1 MQGDSG
7 MKTESEICVVYI
19 TDENYAMPTYIS
31 IMSLQ
36 ENGGNEQYKVYILG
50 DDVSEESR
58 KRFEELN
65 TVDFKVIFLAVS
77 NEEYLRLAETCLT
90 VGTHVSKTA
99 LFKFNLPELLPE
111 DKVLYLDCDVI
122 VNKSV
127 GELFRTDISEKYIA
141 AVDDMGDEIRDG
153 QSYLASKI
161 GMSGEHYFNSGVML
175 LNLKLMR
182 EENITQ
188 ALLRYREKE
197 ANYFMDQDAL
207 NFVLSAKR
215 YFLDRKYNFTS
226 TVVNMYLLED
236 ICDKFCEKHYSDM
249 DSCIRDQVI
258 IHLTDKLKP
267 WVYNI
272 PWFTDLFLKYYNKS
286 AYKNSHLVLKSV
298 TYFYVDRHNRTVEFY
313 EKYIEGLR
321 KKLSN
326 MQWKFP
332 YDKLER
338 GCKIVLYGAGAV
350 GKDLYQQIKYTDYC
364 TVVLWVDKNYDD
376 LGESISNPEKII
388 DCKYDYVLIASAKE
402 SLVGEIITYLNSLG
416 VNDNRVVTI

>member
-1 MQGDSG
+1 MRTD
-7 MKTESEICVVYI
+7 SEICVVYI

-58 KRFEELN
+58 KRFEGLN
-65 TVDFKVIFLAVS
+65 TANFKIICLAVR

-99 LFKFNLPELLPE
+99 LFKFNLPEILPE
-111 DKVLYLDCDVI
+111 DKVLYLDCDII
-122 VNKSV
+122 VNKSIN
-127 GELFRTDISEKYIA
+127 ELFRTDISEKYIA

-153 QSYLASKI
+153 QSHLASKI

-188 ALLRYREKE
+188 ALLRYRKKE

-215 YFLDRKYNFTS
+215 SFLDRKYNFSS

-236 ICDKFCEKHYSDM
+236 ICDKFCEKQYSDV

-286 AYKNSHLVLKSV
+286 VYKEDALTLKSMS
-298 TYFYVDRHNRTVEFY
+298 YFYVTRYLHLLEEFDKCYNRV
-313 EKYIEGLR
+313 KSLQQ
-321 KKLSN
+321 KLSTK
-326 MQWKFP
+326 QWKFP

-338 GCKIVLYGAGAV
+338 GSKIVLYGAGAV
-350 GKDLYQQIKYTDYC
+350 GKDLYQQAEYSQYC
-364 TVVLWVDKNYDD
+364 ATVLWVDQNYDA
-376 LGESISNPEKII
+376 LGEPIKNPKEILH
-388 DCKYDYVLIASAKE
+388 YDYDYILIASTREDVINEVMEKLE
-402 SLVGEIITYLNSLG
+402 SMGVEKRKILII
-416 VNDNRVVTI
+416 

>member
-1 MQGDSG
+1 MRTD
-7 MKTESEICVVYI
+7 SEICVVYI

-36 ENGGNEQYKVYILG
+36 ENGGNERYKVYILG

-65 TVDFKVIFLAVS
+65 TVDFKVVFLTVR
-77 NEEYLRLAETCLT
+77 NDEYQRLAETCLT

-99 LFKFNLPELLPE
+99 LFKFNLPEILTE

-122 VNKSV
+122 VNKSIS
-127 GELFRTDISEKYIA
+127 ELFRTDISEKYIA

-182 EENITQ
+182 EENIPQ
-188 ALLRYREKE
+188 ELLRYRQNE

-226 TVVNMYLLED
+226 TVVNTYLLED
-236 ICDKFCEKHYSDM
+236 ICDRFCEKHYDTV

-267 WVYNI
+267 WVYNV

-286 AYKNSHLVLKSV
+286 AYKDSHLLLKSV

-321 KKLSN
+321 KKLSI

-350 GKDLYQQIKYTDYC
+350 GKNLYQQAEYSQYC
-364 TVVLWVDKNYDD
+364 ASVLWVDQNYDT
-376 LGESISNPEKII
+376 LGEPIKNPKEILH
-388 DCKYDYVLIASAKE
+388 YDYDYILIASTREDVINEVMEKLE
-402 SLVGEIITYLNSLG
+402 SMGVEKRKILII
-416 VNDNRVVTI
+416 

>member
-1 MQGDSG
+1 MRTD
-7 MKTESEICVVYI
+7 SEICVVYI

-58 KRFEELN
+58 KRFEGLN
-65 TVDFKVIFLAVS
+65 TANFKIICLAVR

-99 LFKFNLPELLPE
+99 LFKFNLPEILPE
-111 DKVLYLDCDVI
+111 DKVLYLDCDII
-122 VNKSV
+122 VNKSIN
-127 GELFRTDISEKYIA
+127 ELFRTDISEKYIA

-153 QSYLASKI
+153 QSHLASKI

-215 YFLDRKYNFTS
+215 SFLDRKYNFSS

-236 ICDKFCEKHYSDM
+236 ICDKFCEKQYSDV

-286 AYKNSHLVLKSV
+286 VYKEDALTLKSMP
-298 TYFYVDRHNRTVEFY
+298 YFYVAMYRHLSEEYDKLYNY
-313 EKYIEGLR
+313 ANSLR
-321 KKLSN
+321 QKLSIK
-326 MQWKFP
+326 QWKFP

-350 GKDLYQQIKYTDYC
+350 GKDLYQQIKYNDYC
-364 TVVLWVDKNYDD
+364 TIVLWVDKNYDD
-376 LGESISNPEKII
+376 LGEPISNPERII
-388 DCKYDYVLIASAKE
+388 DCNYDYVLIASVQK
-402 SLVGEIITYLNSLG
+402 SLVREIITYLNSLG
-416 VNDNRVVTI
+416 VNDNKIVTV